1 MSKSAHTS
9 TAGVSLKT
17 LLPAAHFH
25 GARDIRVTTC
35 SNHSAACQPGDLFV
49 ALLGAHQDGHDYI
62 AKAVSGGAAAVLA
75 EEWRPGTNVP
85 FCVVED
91 SREAWGQVCHALAGN
106 PAQRV
111 PVIGVTGTN
120 GKTTT
125 SCLIASILHCAG
137 ELPALAGT
145 LGYCDGY
152 RTLPAPLTTPS
163 APLLAD
169 WLARSEVRGATHAV
183 LEVSSH
189 ALAQRRT
196 AGFEFDV
203 ACVTNVRRDHLD
215 FHGTLA
221 NYKAAKARLFDGL
234 RDGGVAVLN
243 LDDAPCRQYLQSIA
257 GPVLTYGMKSD
268 AQVTATVIE
277 RHRSEQTF
285 LLSAGTDCVPVR
297 TNIIGDHH
305 VANCLAAA
313 TVALVYNIDLDII
326 VRGLERITTMPGR
339 LERIECGQPFSVFV
353 DYAHTPDALTG
364 VLAALREVC
373 TGRLICVFGAGG
385 DRDKAKRPLM
395 GKAVEAG
402 ADLAIV
408 TDDNP
413 RGENPA
419 TIARQIVRG
428 FKQPKHAVVIHDR
441 TTAIHTALAAAE
453 PGDCVLLAGKGHESV
468 QIVGSRKLLF
478 DDRDVARQWLYAT
491 DADWSDA
498 PFLRRAA

>member
-1 MSKSAHTS
+1 MVSAR
-9 TAGVSLKT
+9 
-17 LLPAAHFH
+17 FH
-25 GARDIRVTTC
+25 GTRDIRVSTC

-49 ALLGAHQDGHDYI
+49 AMLGAEQDGHDYV
-62 AKAVSGGAAAVLA
+62 AEAVAHGASAVLA
-75 EEWRPGTNVP
+75 EEWRPGSDVP
-85 FCVVED
+85 FCIVED

-106 PAQRV
+106 PAARV
-111 PVIGVTGTN
+111 PVVGVTGTN

-125 SCLIASILHCAG
+125 SCLIASILYCAG

-145 LGYCDGY
+145 LGYCDGR
-152 RTLPAPLTTPS
+152 RTLPAPLTTPP
-163 APLLAD
+163 APLIAD
-169 WLARSEVRGATHAV
+169 WLARSESQGATHAV

-221 NYKAAKARLFDGL
+221 NYKAAKARIFDQL

-243 LDDAPCRQYLQSIA
+243 LDDAVCREYLGMLT
-257 GPVLTYGMKSD
+257 GPVLTYGMKS
-268 AQVTATVIE
+268 AAEVTANVIE

-285 LLSAGTDCVPVR
+285 LLTAGNDSVPVR
-297 TNIIGDHH
+297 TAIIGDHH

-313 TVALVYNIDLDII
+313 TVGLVYGIDLDVI

-353 DYAHTPDALTG
+353 DYAHTPDALTR
-364 VLAALREVC
+364 VLATLREVC

-385 DRDKAKRPLM
+385 DRDRAKRPLM

-402 ADLAIV
+402 ADLAII

-413 RGENPA
+413 RGERPA
-419 TIARQIVRG
+419 KIAGQIVRG
-428 FKQPKHAVVIHDR
+428 FQRPQQAVVIHDR
-441 TTAIHTALAAAE
+441 TTAIHTALAAAD
-453 PGDCVLLAGKGHESV
+453 PGDCVLIAGKGHESV
-468 QIVGSRKLLF
+468 QIVGSRRHPF

-491 DADWSDA
+491 DANWSET
-498 PFLRRAA
+498 PVLRRAA